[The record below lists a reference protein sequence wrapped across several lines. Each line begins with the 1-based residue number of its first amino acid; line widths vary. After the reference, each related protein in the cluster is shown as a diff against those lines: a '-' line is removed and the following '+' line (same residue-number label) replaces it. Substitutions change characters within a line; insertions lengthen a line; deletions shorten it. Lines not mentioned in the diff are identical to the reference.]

1 MGRPLC
7 FALGLSLCLFG
18 LECLVLDKA
27 VLRARHEPDFD
38 PATYTGFSQL
48 TGQGAATGANKEFV
62 PKEWMPWT
70 FMGAGA
76 IAMIYTRTL
85 GQGGG

>member
-7 FALGLSLCLFG
+7 FALGLTVFLFG
-18 LECLVLDKA
+18 AECLLLEKA
-27 VLRARHEPDFD
+27 VLKSRNAPDFD
-38 PATYTGFSQL
+38 PIQYFGLNAL
-48 TGQGAATGANKEFV
+48 TGSESPMGSNREFV

-76 IAMIYTRTL
+76 VAMIYTCTL
-85 GQGGG
+85 GKTSG

>member
-27 VLRARHEPDFD
+27 VLRARNEPDFD
-38 PATYTGFSQL
+38 PGTYMGVSQL
-48 TGQGAATGANKEFV
+48 VGQDAVQGANKEFV
-62 PKEWMPWT
+62 PQEWMPWT

-76 IAMIYTRTL
+76 VAMIYTNTL
-85 GQGGG
+85 GKSGG

>member
-7 FALGLSLCLFG
+7 FALGLTVFLFG
-18 LECLVLDKA
+18 AECLVLEKA
-27 VLRARHEPDFD
+27 VLKSRSEPGFD
-38 PATYTGFSQL
+38 PIAYTGINQL
-48 TGQGAATGANKEFV
+48 VGRESPLGANKEFV

-76 IAMIYTRTL
+76 VAMIYTFTL
-85 GQGGG
+85 GKSSA

>member
-7 FALGLSLCLFG
+7 FALGLTTFLFG
-18 LECLVLDKA
+18 AECLLLEKA
-27 VLRARHEPDFD
+27 VLKARNAPEFD
-38 PATYTGFSQL
+38 PIHYSGLSAL
-48 TGQGAATGANKEFV
+48 TGGESPIGANKEFV

-76 IAMIYTRTL
+76 VAMIYTATL
-85 GQGGG
+85 GKSAG